1 MALQVF
7 RIPLTTEPQRFSITL
22 KEQALIL
29 QVRWNHEGE
38 SWVFDMFEGETEA
51 PILLN
56 MPLVTGVDLLA
67 QHQHLNFSGSIVVAT
82 DGNVDLEPTLNNL
95 GEESNLY
102 YIVEV
107 GE

>member
-7 RIPLTTEPQRFSITL
+7 RIPLTTEPQRFNITL
-22 KEQALIL
+22 KEQALIM

-38 SWVFDMFEGETEA
+38 SWVFDMFEGETET

-67 QHQHLNFSGSIVVAT
+67 QHKHLNFSGSLVVTT
-82 DGNVDLEPTLNNL
+82 DGNVDAEPMLDNL
-95 GEESNLY
+95 GEESNIY
-102 YIVEV
+102 YIVEIV
-107 GE
+107 E